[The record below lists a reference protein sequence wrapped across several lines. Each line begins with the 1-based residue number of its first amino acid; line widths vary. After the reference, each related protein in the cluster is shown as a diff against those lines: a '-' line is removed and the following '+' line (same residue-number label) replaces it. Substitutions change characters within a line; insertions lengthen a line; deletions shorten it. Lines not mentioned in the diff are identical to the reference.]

1 MSQLLPW
8 SETGL
13 VWPGSCS
20 SSFINCWFYKLLT
33 MRAESSPN
41 AFHSC
46 QHITSY
52 LTISPS
58 RVETLKSFRR
68 WVLSQSGYLWLRWVI
83 LSSLLSTLQPQCTIK
98 VSRCLVL
105 GCHGTIWG
113 WVSCKGELRQQ
124 YNTQS
129 LETNR
134 IGAKIITSLSY
145 FHYEI
150 CRANSEAAYQN
161 RWWCLG
167 WFESGFVGHGTRMRV
182 ELSGL

>member
-20 SSFINCWFYKLLT
+20 FSFINCWFYKLLT

-68 WVLSQSGYLWLRWVI
+68 WVLSQSGYLWLRWGI
-83 LSSLLSTLQPQCTIK
+83 LSSLLSTLRPQCTIK

-105 GCHGTIWG
+105 GCHGTVWG

-134 IGAKIITSLSY
+134 IGAKIIISLSY

-150 CRANSEAAYQN
+150 WRTNSEAAYQN

-167 WFESGFVGHGTRMRV
+167 WFESGFVGNCQDYRH
-182 ELSGL
+182 SIQSW